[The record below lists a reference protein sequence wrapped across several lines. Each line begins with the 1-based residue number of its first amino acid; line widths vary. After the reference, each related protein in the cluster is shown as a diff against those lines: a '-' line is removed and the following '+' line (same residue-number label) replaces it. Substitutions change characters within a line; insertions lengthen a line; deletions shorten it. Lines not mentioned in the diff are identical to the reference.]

1 MNNLGNK
8 IKELRELNNLS
19 KTELGDLL
27 NVTMETIYKYEN
39 NIIKNIPI
47 NNIVKLAEIFRISP
61 SYLLGWND
69 SENIDI
75 ELLKLLQQLNS
86 IEQAEIK
93 GMVKQL
99 LKDREKNEDI
109 NIGKIG

>member
-75 ELLKLLQQLNS
+75 ELLKLLQQLNA

-99 LKDREKNEDI
+99 LKDKEKDEDI

>member
-39 NIIKNIPI
+39 NIIKNIPLD
-47 NNIVKLAEIFRISP
+47 NIIKLAEIFRISP

>member
-39 NIIKNIPI
+39 NIIKNIPLD
-47 NNIVKLAEIFRISP
+47 NIIKLAEIFRISP
-61 SYLLGWND
+61 SYLLGWSD